1 MKQKD
6 ERDIELIQQGDNS
19 TSLVGD
25 QPQVFQVD
33 GDLYYQAA
41 PQEPQQT
48 LFPLSPIPEPGIFVD
63 REDLLKRIDKFFRES
78 TEKVFLLEGMG
89 GIGKT
94 AFAAY
99 VCRVFREFFQD
110 VYWGI
115 CTEESSVERIVTEL
129 RSVFARNKDTI
140 SEQSWD
146 TWRYSLQTQIQAL
159 LQKFEAKR
167 YLLVFDDFQILLD
180 HDGRIKDPN
189 LEVLF
194 HELIRGGRQSK
205 LLILSRR
212 SIIFSHQPAGVSV
225 RKRMEA
231 LTIASAKNLL
241 TRLGMTL
248 PNKQFKALYQK
259 VDGHPL
265 ALRVMADLYD
275 RGLTV
280 DRLLTIP
287 FRNLSRESKEV
298 FDDLFSELWKMMSV
312 EEKKVLQGLS
322 TYRIPVPLEALQT
335 FYLDPEDSEED
346 FSNNRIQDVVR
357 LLGEQCLVRVEKDE
371 NNRYMYTVPGI
382 IREFIFRALTKK
394 QQQEHHLK
402 AATYWLSVE
411 WTKKAKGHEGVQE
424 KEEARYHCFQAEEY
438 EQATQLA
445 ISLAEQ
451 LHSYGLYNT
460 AKELLLKTREIIFSE
475 EDLATIYNKLGR
487 VSAAQRD
494 HAQASKYY
502 QQAQKILLDDHSLAS
517 LKRLIRRQGVEWLQA
532 SVEILAPPDLETF
545 IKRLYLEIDA
555 ILRRFEE
562 TANLRQGDVED
573 RLNTDLVLLLRQRG
587 YNANREEDHRGHTD
601 ILVRQDQHKWIG
613 EGKIHRSYNDLV
625 KGLRQLLTRYTTGR
639 EQYVGL
645 IIYILNQNAKQ
656 VMRTWRDR
664 LEKRLECGFHKAY
677 EDPDNSLVFWSL
689 HEHKGSGL
697 ELLTRHIG
705 VSLFYAPED

>member
-6 ERDIELIQQGDNS
+6 DRDIELIQHGDNS
-19 TSLVGD
+19 TSLIGD

-33 GDLYYQAA
+33 GDLYYQTT

-63 REDLLKRIDKFFRES
+63 REDLLKRSDKFFRES

-99 VCRVFREFFQD
+99 ICRVFREFFQD

-115 CTEESSVERIVTEL
+115 CTEESSVERFLAEL

-140 SEQSWD
+140 SEKSWNN
-146 TWRYSLQTQIQAL
+146 WRYSLHIQIQAL
-159 LQKFEAKR
+159 LQKLETKR

-180 HDGRIKDPN
+180 HDGQIKNPN
-189 LEVLF
+189 LAVLF
-194 HELIRGGRQSK
+194 HELIRGGHHSK

-212 SIIFSHQPAGVSV
+212 SIIFSQQPAGVSV
-225 RKRMEA
+225 RKRIEA
-231 LTIASAKNLL
+231 LPIGSAKNLL

-248 PNKQFKALYQK
+248 PNTQFRTLYQK

-298 FDDLFSELWKMMSV
+298 FDNVFAELWKMMSV
-312 EEKKVLQGLS
+312 EEKEVLQGLS
-322 TYRIPVPLEALQT
+322 TYRVPVSLEALQA
-335 FYLDPEDSEED
+335 FCLNPQDEEN
-346 FSNNRIQDVVR
+346 FSIAELQNVVR
-357 LLGEQCLVRVEKDE
+357 LLGEQCLVRVEKGE
-371 NNRYMYTVPGI
+371 NTRYLYTVPSI

-411 WTKKAKGHEGVQE
+411 WTKKAAGHEGLQE

-445 ISLAEQ
+445 LSLAEQ

-460 AKELLLKTREIIFSE
+460 AKEILLKTKETIFSE
-475 EDLATIYNKLGR
+475 EDRATIYNRLGR
-487 VSAAQRD
+487 VSAAQREY
-494 HAQASKYY
+494 AQASQYY

-517 LKRLIRRQGVEWLQA
+517 LKRLIRRQGVAWLQA
-532 SVEILAPPDLETF
+532 SVEILAPPDVETF
-545 IKRLYLEIDA
+545 IKRLYLEIDTV
-555 ILRRFEE
+555 LRKFEE
-562 TANLRQGDVED
+562 TANLRQRDLED

-601 ILVRQDQHKWIG
+601 ILVRQEQYTWIG
-613 EGKIHRSYNDLV
+613 EGKIHRSYNELF

-656 VMRTWRDR
+656 VMQTWRDR
-664 LEKRLECGFHKAY
+664 LKKSVECGLQKIY
-677 EDPDNSLVFWSL
+677 EDPDNALVFWSI
-689 HEHKGSGL
+689 HEHKGTGL

-705 VSLFYAPED
+705 TSLYYAPED